1 MMKVKAP
8 DYKIAESQMKKAVE
22 RATAFM
28 TKIKGECEF
37 QREVEE

>member
-1 MMKVKAP
+1 MVKVKAP

-22 RATAFM
+22 RAEAYM
-28 TKIKGECEF
+28 KKMKGECEF